1 MILLLI
7 VVPIFCINKH
17 LDFIKKD
24 YLLSIIL
31 VFLYLI
37 VLCSTLIFINLCIKT
52 CQISKKE
59 STGKNENRENIL
71 LNDEIFKDYPRD
83 KVNGLFNIIKS
94 YKSETF
100 FSIGLIGAWGSGK
113 SSFLNKL
120 DSMLTEKNEYVV
132 INLNVWELDSQ
143 ENLLQELQKELD
155 NKILEHTFLVWTLE
169 IMKSLVRKNYFSILK
184 KYYSFDKSLVN
195 IALSPTIK
203 DSKKQYSNTLK
214 QAFGNKKLIIMIDEL
229 DRIDNPK
236 EIYQVFNTIRY
247 LTSFDNTITITAID
261 INQIQSQIKN
271 IEYIHKIFNT
281 KYFIPIHTKNDLAT
295 FLKTALETIK
305 IEFKTSNIT
314 DTLLNTVYN
323 FRELKNTINDTYLHI
338 DTLQSSCPEWKNYIF
353 IEFIFIL
360 NLIKAINFKVCNK
373 LYQMENLELTEKEI
387 FNLSDEAFQLHFD
400 EMKKNGKFD
409 DKKIEDELKEHYI
422 KDIETLINILKSLG
436 KEKKYDLNSSFYV
449 YKYYKTIEYL
459 ITDEELEKF
468 FENKTVISNKLDG
481 LKTQEYKSIFIQNL
495 LTNCY
500 GNQNL
505 LKNTI
510 DIIIEK
516 SADKFIN
523 DEVLELIVSNRSN
536 NETLIDEQ
544 NNEYI
549 IKIVQDLN
557 LSQRF
562 IKLFISNFISYKN
575 MAEIGIDYNEKILIN
590 YIKEYA
596 SKATK
601 SEEIIADIKMI
612 QDDTL
617 KKKLLDIV
625 NL

>member
-1 MILLLI
+1 MKINKYIIKLILII
-7 VVPIFCINKH
+7 VVFLLPLF
-17 LDFIKKD
+17 FIDYLKD
-24 YLLSIIL
+24 YLFFKSIIVYL
-31 VFLYLI
+31 FVLFLTTEIVIYLYKKMKNN
-37 VLCSTLIFINLCIKT
+37 S
-52 CQISKKE
+52 SKKE
-59 STGKNENRENIL
+59 ESYL
-71 LNDEIFKDYPRD
+71 LLDDEIFKDYPKD

-94 YKSETF
+94 YTSETF
-100 FSIGLIGAWGSGK
+100 FSIALVGAWGSGK

-120 DSMLTEKNEYVV
+120 DSILTEKNEYVV
-132 INLNVWELDSQ
+132 INLNVWELGNQ

-155 NKILEHTFLVWTLE
+155 NKILEHNFLIWILE
-169 IMKSLVRKNYFSILK
+169 IMRSLVRKNYFSILK

-195 IALSPTIK
+195 IALTPTIK

-281 KYFIPIHTKNDLAT
+281 KYFIPIHTKNDLDT
-295 FLKTALETIK
+295 FLKTALETIET
-305 IEFKTSNIT
+305 EFQTNDIT
-314 DTLLNTVYN
+314 DTLLNKKSNEKTLIDSISN

-360 NLIKAINFKVCNK
+360 NLIKAINFKVYNK

-387 FNLSDEAFQLHFD
+387 FNLPDEGFNRQY
-400 EMKKNGKFD
+400 KNGEFD

-422 KDIETLINILKSLG
+422 KDIETLINILKSLR

-449 YKYYKTIEYL
+449 YKYYKKIEYL
-459 ITDEELEKF
+459 ITFEELQAFSKDKAEITK
-468 FENKTVISNKLDG
+468 KLKG
-481 LKTQEYKSIFIQNL
+481 LETYEYKRIFIQNL
-495 LTNCY
+495 LKNCY
-500 GNQNL
+500 GNQDL

-510 DIIIEK
+510 DIIIDNSTSE
-516 SADKFIN
+516 FIK
-523 DEVLELIVSNRSN
+523 DAVLELIISNH
-536 NETLIDEQ
+536 ETLAEQ
-544 NNEYI
+544 NNRYTLAKLKKLKWSSNTI
-549 IKIVQDLN
+549 N
-557 LSQRF
+557 LTLKDYQ
-562 IKLFISNFISYKN
+562 YQ
-575 MAEIGIDYNEKILIN
+575 YNEFCKKSNDRNKII
-590 YIKEYA
+590 E
-596 SKATK
+596 
-601 SEEIIADIKMI
+601 DIKMI

-625 NL
+625 N